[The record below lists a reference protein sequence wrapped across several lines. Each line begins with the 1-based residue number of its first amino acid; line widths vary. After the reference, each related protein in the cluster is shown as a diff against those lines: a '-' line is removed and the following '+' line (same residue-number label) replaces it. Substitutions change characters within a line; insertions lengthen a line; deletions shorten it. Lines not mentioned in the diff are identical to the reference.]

1 MESYSMKKLLL
12 PAIISIS
19 LLSGYTSANT
29 GEVQF
34 IGAVTSETCD
44 IDTEVGG
51 LVKSTIDL
59 GKMTTADTYG
69 DYVNFELVPR
79 TEECLKKTSGQV
91 GWNSAGFTNTGL
103 ANMKGTASGVSI
115 QLTAVNSTT
124 PNQDVTYNRQTIDF
138 GNGTDAIGN
147 LKFKARMSA
156 TAGGTLSEG
165 TVISSAT
172 YAVAYK

>member
-1 MESYSMKKLLL
+1 MKKLLL
-12 PAIISIS
+12 PAIIGVT
-19 LLSGYTSANT
+19 LLGGYASANT

-44 IDTEVGG
+44 IDTEIGG

-59 GKMTTADTYG
+59 GKMTTADTHG
-69 DYVNFELVPR
+69 DYVDFELVPR
-79 TEECLKKTSGQV
+79 TDECLKKTSGQV
-91 GWNSAGFTNTGL
+91 GWQSAGFTNTGL
-103 ANMKGTASGVSI
+103 ANMKGTANGVSI
-115 QLTAVNSTT
+115 QLTAVNSTI
-124 PNQDVTYNRQTIDF
+124 PNQDVTYNSQSVDF

-147 LKFKARMSA
+147 MKFKARMAA
-156 TAGGTLSEG
+156 TTGQTLKEG

>member
-1 MESYSMKKLLL
+1 MKKLLL
-12 PAIISIS
+12 PLIISS
-19 LLSGYTSANT
+19 ALFSGYTTANT

-44 IDTEVGG
+44 IDTEIGG

-59 GKMTTADTYG
+59 GKMTTADTNG
-69 DYVNFELVPR
+69 DSVNFDLVPR
-79 TEECLKKTSGQV
+79 SEDCLKKTSGQV
-91 GWNSAGFTNTGL
+91 GWQSAGFTNTGL
-103 ANMKGTASGVSI
+103 ANMKGTANGVSI
-115 QLTAVNSTT
+115 QLTAINSTT
-124 PNQDVTYNRQTIDF
+124 PNQDVTYNSQTVDF

-156 TAGGTLSEG
+156 TKGQTLTEG

>member
-1 MESYSMKKLLL
+1 MESYLMKKLLL
-12 PAIISIS
+12 PLIMSSA
-19 LLSGYTSANT
+19 LFGGYTFANT

-59 GKMTTADTYG
+59 GKMTTADKNG
-69 DYVNFELVPR
+69 DYVEFDLVPR
-79 TEECLKKTSGQV
+79 TDECLKKTNGQV
-91 GWNSAGFTNTGL
+91 GWQSAGFTNSGL
-103 ANMKGTASGVSI
+103 ANMKGTAGGVSI
-115 QLTAVNSTT
+115 QLTAMNSTT
-124 PNQDVTYNRQTIDF
+124 PNQDVTYNSQTVDF

-147 LKFKARMSA
+147 MKFKARMLA
-156 TAGGTLSEG
+156 TTGQTVTEG